1 MRDREIITVC
11 LSGVQAITAAREGC
25 GKVEVLKG
33 RVPTWQEIEA

>member
-11 LSGVQAITAAREGC
+11 LSGLQAITTAMKGY

-33 RVPTWQEIEA
+33 GVPAWQEIEA